1 MFENNESPSQG
12 LTQLSQS
19 SKNTV
24 EEDFLTLTP
33 RATIQ
38 GLKDCKEVR
47 IFFFYFLSN
56 FVVHNNLFINLFY
69 IERSPLTYCL
79 EQLSIFWVTMTG
91 GILLVCATKLFI
103 QIPRCSFVRSVTNM
117 L

>member
-79 EQLSIFWVTMTG
+79 E
-91 GILLVCATKLFI
+91 
-103 QIPRCSFVRSVTNM
+103 
-117 L
+117 